1 MILYSLPNCPLCKVT
16 KVKMQKANIT
26 FEECQDEEVLK
37 QKNIDRLPVLEK
49 DNGELL
55 EFKEILNYISEVAD

>member
-16 KVKMQKANIT
+16 KVKMQKANIA

>member
-16 KVKMQKANIT
+16 KVKMQKANIA

-37 QKNIDRLPVLEK
+37 LKNIDRLPVLEK
-49 DNGELL
+49 DDGELL
-55 EFKEILNYISEVAD
+55 DFKEILNYISEVAD